1 MFTRCFKEIEI
12 DDFIPLLFYLL
23 AVSRFDSYLSP
34 YSPLYLLTMS
44 TEELFQQLKH
54 PNPHLRD
61 QAMWELAEHR
71 DETTIPRLM
80 SILDE
85 EDTNYRRAA
94 VKALGAIG
102 FEAVPPLV
110 EALLQSNNATVRG
123 SAAKA
128 LAQVAINYP
137 DEPFPAEGLQGLKT
151 ALNDPNPV
159 VHIATVMALGE
170 IGSPVVDLLIEALQ
184 TTDNPALAISIVNAL
199 GSIGDERGVNV
210 LTTLIQDE
218 STDSYVR
225 ESATSALSRLE
236 MTTKFQRREQ

>member
-1 MFTRCFKEIEI
+1 
-12 DDFIPLLFYLL
+12 
-23 AVSRFDSYLSP
+23 
-34 YSPLYLLTMS
+34 MS
-44 TEELFQQLKH
+44 TEILFQQLKH

-61 QAMWELAEHR
+61 QATWELVENR

-85 EDTNYRRAA
+85 EDTTYRRAA

-102 FEAVPPLV
+102 LDTVPSLV
-110 EALLQSNNATVRG
+110 EALLQSDNVTVRG

-137 DEPFPAEGLQGLKT
+137 DQPFPAEGLQGLT
-151 ALNDPNPV
+151 QALHDPNPV
-159 VHIATVMALGE
+159 VHIAAVMAMGQ
-170 IGSPVVDLLIEALQ
+170 IGTPVVEALIAALQ
-184 TTDNPALAISIVNAL
+184 TTDNPALAISIVNTL
-199 GSIGDERGVNV
+199 GSIGDERGVEV
-210 LTTLIQDE
+210 LTALIQDQ

-236 MTTKFQRREQ
+236 MTTKFRQREQ

>member
-1 MFTRCFKEIEI
+1 
-12 DDFIPLLFYLL
+12 
-23 AVSRFDSYLSP
+23 
-34 YSPLYLLTMS
+34 MS

-61 QAMWELAEHR
+61 QAMWELAENP

-85 EDTNYRRAA
+85 EDTTYRRAA

-102 FEAVPPLV
+102 LDTVTPLV
-110 EALLQSNNATVRG
+110 EALLNSENVTVRG

-128 LAQVAINYP
+128 LAQVAINYS
-137 DEPFPAEGLQGLKT
+137 DVPFPAEGVQGLKT

-159 VHIATVMALGE
+159 VHIAAVMALGQ
-170 IGSPVVDLLIEALQ
+170 IGSPVVDILIEALQ
-184 TTDNPALAISIVNAL
+184 TTDNPALGISLVNAL
-199 GSIGDERGVNV
+199 ASIGDRRGVEV
-210 LTTLIQDE
+210 LTSLIQDE

-225 ESATSALSRLE
+225 ECAISALSRLE
-236 MTTKFQRREQ
+236 MTVKFQRGEQ

>member
-1 MFTRCFKEIEI
+1 
-12 DDFIPLLFYLL
+12 
-23 AVSRFDSYLSP
+23 
-34 YSPLYLLTMS
+34 MS
-44 TEELFQQLKH
+44 IEELFQRLKH

-61 QAMWELAEHR
+61 QAMWELAENQ

-102 FEAVPPLV
+102 LDAVPPLV
-110 EALLQSNNATVRG
+110 EALLNSDNATVRG

-137 DEPFPAEGLQGLKT
+137 DDPFPAAGVQGLTT
-151 ALNDPNPV
+151 ALHDPNPV
-159 VHIATVMALGE
+159 VHIAAVMAMGE
-170 IGSPVVDLLIEALQ
+170 IGAPVVDALIEALQ
-184 TTDNPALAISIVNAL
+184 TTTNPALAISLVNAL
-199 GSIGDERGVNV
+199 GSIGDERGVDV

-225 ESATSALSRLE
+225 ESATSVLSRLE
-236 MTTKFQRREQ
+236 MTVKLQRGER

>member
-1 MFTRCFKEIEI
+1 
-12 DDFIPLLFYLL
+12 
-23 AVSRFDSYLSP
+23 
-34 YSPLYLLTMS
+34 MS
-44 TEELFQQLKH
+44 TEALFQQLKH

-61 QAMWELAEHR
+61 QAMWELAENR

-85 EDTNYRRAA
+85 ADTNYRRAA

-102 FEAVPPLV
+102 PEAVPPLV
-110 EALLQSNNATVRG
+110 QALLHSDNVTVRG

-137 DEPFPAEGLQGLKT
+137 DEPFPVEGLQGLKT

-170 IGSPVVDLLIEALQ
+170 IGPPALDLLIEALQ
-184 TTDNPALAISIVNAL
+184 TTDNPALATSIVNAL
-199 GSIGDERGVNV
+199 GSIGDPRGIEV
-210 LTTLIQDE
+210 LTALIQAE

-225 ESATSALSRLE
+225 ESATSALARLE
-236 MTTKFQRREQ
+236 MTTSLQRREP